1 MVIINL
7 RQFYPW
13 YQHDDYLEVQDEIA
27 AVLFAERRRQKSY
40 ERTVRRE
47 RLYSLDTASGMEADS
62 IISYN
67 DSPERVFAMMDRYCR
82 LCRALNSLPAI
93 QARRLEAHY
102 LHGVS
107 QRTIARTENVSR
119 VAVSVSI
126 MRGLAALRKYFGKF
140 SCGV

>member
-1 MVIINL
+1 MIIINL

-27 AVLFAERRRQKSY
+27 AVLFADRRRQKSY
-40 ERTVRRE
+40 ERTIRRE
-47 RLYSLDTASGMEADS
+47 RIYSLDTASGMEADS

-82 LCRALNSLPAI
+82 LCRALNSLPAM

-102 LHGVS
+102 LRGISQRRIARIEGVS
-107 QRTIARTENVSR
+107 RG
-119 VAVSVSI
+119 AVSLSI
-126 MRGLAALRKYFGKF
+126 TRGLAALRKIY
-140 SCGV
+140 